1 MFGEKGGRGD
11 AREGMTLISEDAF
24 FHGSLVVKGSL
35 RIEGAFEGDISDA
48 VDVEVGA
55 KGRVIGNLAAETIVI
70 AGEVVGDIVAS
81 RSLEIL
87 ASGRVTGDVRTPKLK
102 IDEGA
107 FYDGSCSMGSGE
119 DKPRRRRSRPET
131 DAPQLDSAAPN

>member
-24 FHGSLVVKGSL
+24 FHGSLVAKGSL
-35 RIEGAFEGDISDA
+35 RVEGGFEGDVSDA

-55 KGRVIGNLAAETIVI
+55 KGRVIGNVAAETIVI
-70 AGEVVGDIVAS
+70 AGEVVGDVVAS
-81 RSLEIL
+81 RSVELL
-87 ASGRVTGDVRTPKLK
+87 ASGRLTGDVRTPKLK

-107 FYDGSCSMGSGE
+107 FFDGSCAMGAGE
-119 DKPRRRRSRPET
+119 DKPRRRRARPESDT
-131 DAPQLDSAAPN
+131 AEPADTAA